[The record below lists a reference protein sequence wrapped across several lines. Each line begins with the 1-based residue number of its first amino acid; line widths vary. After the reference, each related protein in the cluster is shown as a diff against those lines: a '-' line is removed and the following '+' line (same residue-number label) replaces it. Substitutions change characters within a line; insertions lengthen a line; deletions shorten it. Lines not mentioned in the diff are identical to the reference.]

1 MPDTKMVIKL
11 LYKLF
16 PEAFHK
22 AVFASQS
29 KPKNFSKCEF
39 QFVDSKGRKYYKFMS
54 DLDMPLSRKSMIELK
69 LRELSYALDKE
80 EVALLCEAMEK
91 ALERRDKQG
100 RINPDIATLGFLI
113 KEVRNR
119 HENLLHPELIISMVA
134 YIYIREDEDPA
145 IVDEEIHNQK
155 VEQFKNDGAG
165 GLSDFFY
172 TTMLSAYSPYSDTSV
187 NELKLLLRVQKAR
200 VEAMK
205 KKLIDYISGEE

>member
-1 MPDTKMVIKL
+1 MVIKL

-22 AVFASQS
+22 VVFASQS
-29 KPKNFSKCEF
+29 KPKNFDKCEF
-39 QFVDSKGRKYYKFMS
+39 QFVDSNGRKYYKFMS
-54 DLDMPLSRKSMIELK
+54 DLDMPISRKSMIELK

-80 EVALLCEAMEK
+80 EVQLLCEAMEK

-119 HENLLHPELIISMVA
+119 HENLLHPELIISMTA

-145 IVDEEIHNQK
+145 VIDEEIHSEK
-155 VEQFKNDGAG
+155 VEQFKADGAG

-172 TTMLSAYSPYSDTSV
+172 TGILKQYSPYSDTSV
-187 NELKLLLRVQKAR
+187 SDLKLLLRVQKAR
-200 VEAMK
+200 VDAFK
-205 KKLIDYISGEE
+205 RKLIDYISDAE